1 MDLQI
6 EGMPLQRNG
15 AEETAGRA
23 EDGVRKWM
31 ANMDKESEPANPTP
45 EEAASMRD
53 EIKKIDRTLESLQA
67 KIDGIV
73 AKIQA
78 GQKTG
83 GRPEL
88 KALLTEELNKE
99 KLGLAKEIETLRSR
113 EKVLSDRLK
122 FVDDIFMPK
131 DGEASDTPPF
141 TYQ

>member
-1 MDLQI
+1 MRLEIVGDSI
-6 EGMPLQRNG
+6 SGVSKG
-15 AEETAGRA
+15 ETAGQA

-31 ANMDKESEPANPTP
+31 ANMDKESDPANPTP

-53 EIKKIDRTLESLQA
+53 EIKKIDRTIKSLQA

-83 GRPEL
+83 GRPQL
-88 KALLTEELNKE
+88 KALLTEESNKE
-99 KLGLAKEIETLRSR
+99 KLGLAKEIEMLRSR

-122 FVDDIFMPK
+122 FVDDVFMPK
-131 DGEASDTPPF
+131 DGEAPDTPPF